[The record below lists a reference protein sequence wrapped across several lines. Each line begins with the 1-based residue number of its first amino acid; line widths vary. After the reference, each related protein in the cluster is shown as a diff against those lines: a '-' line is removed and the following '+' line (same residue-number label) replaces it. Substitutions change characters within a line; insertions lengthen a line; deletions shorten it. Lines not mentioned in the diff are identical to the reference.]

1 MEYIFSE
8 NNRELY
14 EMEKE
19 WIAGNCFG
27 AYMLTGKSGCGKTTF
42 LRQLDADWKEQ
53 KNEEMIT
60 WFSTEQIIDLILDS
74 IVQDRDFL
82 REVKTSVIVIE
93 NMEDLEGKENTLR
106 FLFDRVGKW
115 LKAGHHLFIGTSNGR
130 NLQMPEYVT
139 KLECNEIKV
148 TPQIVYQI
156 ACNKDLYIGDER
168 CEEICATA
176 QGKMLRIHSLLQ
188 MERQICQ

>member
-1 MEYIFSE
+1 MEFIFTE
-8 NNRELY
+8 KNRELY

-27 AYMLTGKSGCGKTTF
+27 AYMLTGKSGYGKTTF

-60 WFSTEQIIDLILDS
+60 WFRTEQIIDS

-82 REVKTSVIVIE
+82 REVKTSVVVIE
-93 NMEDLEGKENTLR
+93 NMEELEKKETTLR

-115 LKAGHHLFIGTSNGR
+115 LKAGHHLFIGTSNER
-130 NLQMPEYVT
+130 NLQIPQYVT

-148 TPQIVYQI
+148 TPRIVQQI
-156 ACNKDLYIGDER
+156 ACNQDLYIEDER

-188 MERQICQ
+188 MERQIYQ